1 MQNLLQRRTRSL
13 SYKSRKTN
21 LTARKRTARYEN
33 GFVFVDIDG
42 VVEIKFGVATNR
54 RLSKGT
60 EAQLRNIEVS
70 PLGLHWPDLD
80 EDLSFKGLMDG
91 NCVCR

>member
-1 MQNLLQRRTRSL
+1 MTTS
-13 SYKSRKTN
+13 
-21 LTARKRTARYEN
+21 TAHRRTARYEN

-42 VVEIKFGVATNR
+42 AVEIKFGVAANR

-60 EAQLRNIEVS
+60 ETELKNIEVS

-91 NCVCR
+91 NCG

>member
-1 MQNLLQRRTRSL
+1 M
-13 SYKSRKTN
+13 TN

-42 VVEIKFGVATNR
+42 VVEIKFGVAANL

-60 EAQLRNIEVS
+60 
-70 PLGLHWPDLD
+70 
-80 EDLSFKGLMDG
+80 
-91 NCVCR
+91 